1 MTNHLSRFVPGIF
14 GVFFISFAVIE
25 ISQGEYYSQ
34 RGGRIVVA
42 ARSPI
47 SFWIMI
53 CVEFAA
59 GIFLIGMTWYG
70 LRHTDKK

>member
-1 MTNHLSRFVPGIF
+1 MTDYLLRFVPGIF
-14 GVFFISFAVIE
+14 GVFFILFGIVE
-25 ISQGEYYSQ
+25 ISEGKFYPQ
-34 RGGRIVVA
+34 RGGRIIVA
-42 ARSPI
+42 AQSPI

-70 LRHTDKK
+70 LRHRDKQ